1 MNIKH
6 RLQLVL
12 LLIVLVILVGTLG
25 YYVMFRGQYTIMDCL
40 YMTVISITSVGY
52 GEIIQVSG
60 NATAEIFTM
69 VLIIFGM
76 SIILYGL
83 GAMTAILIEG
93 ELSGL
98 LREKKMKKSI
108 SKLNNHI
115 IICGGGQTGLPVI
128 QELIKNNEAVVLIE
142 HNQEAIDRCLSY
154 IEDLLYIHGDATED
168 ENLLTAGIEN
178 ARGIA
183 ICLPSDKDNL
193 YITMASRMLNSKA
206 RIISSLTNVKLQPK
220 LTKAGANSV
229 VSPNTIGALRIASE
243 MIRST
248 VVDFLDSMLRSKQGN
263 LRIHQV
269 VITQNTASVGK
280 TLGDSGLKEN
290 FGLLVLGSK
299 RPGREIQFNPDPFIT
314 IDPGLV
320 LIVMGEVDNIAAAQ
334 KNF

>member
-6 RLQLVL
+6 RLQLVC
-12 LLIVLVILVGTLG
+12 LLIVLVILAGTLG
-25 YYVMFRGQYTIMDCL
+25 YYAMFGGKYGIWECL

-52 GEIIQVSG
+52 GEVIEITG
-60 NATAEIFTM
+60 NVPAEIFTM

-98 LREKKMKKSI
+98 LRKKKMEKAI
-108 SKLNNHI
+108 GKLNKHI
-115 IICGGGQTGLPVI
+115 IVCGGGRTGLPVI
-128 QELIKNNEAVVLIE
+128 MELVKNRESVVMIE
-142 HNQEAIDRCLSY
+142 SDQDAIDRCLTY
-154 IEDLLYIHGDATED
+154 VEDLLYIQGDATED

-178 ARGIA
+178 AHGVA

-193 YITMASRMLNSKA
+193 YITMASRMLNGKA
-206 RIISSLTNVKLQPK
+206 RIISTLTNIKLKPK
-220 LTKAGANSV
+220 LNKAGANSV

-243 MIRST
+243 MIRPT

-269 VITQNTASVGK
+269 VITQNTAAVGK
-280 TLGDSGLKEN
+280 TLGDSGLSER
-290 FGLLVLGSK
+290 FGLLLLGAK
-299 RPGREIQFNPDPFIT
+299 KPGGEIQFNPGA
-314 IDPGLV
+314 GL
-320 LIVMGEVDNIAAAQ
+320 LIERGLTMIVMGEVDKIADAQ

>member
-6 RLQLVL
+6 RLQLVC

-25 YYVMFRGQYTIMDCL
+25 YYVMFGGKYSIWDCL

-52 GEIIQVSG
+52 GEIIEITG
-60 NATAEIFTM
+60 NVPAEIFTM

-83 GAMTAILIEG
+83 GALTAILIEG

-98 LREKKMKKSI
+98 LREQKMKKAI

-115 IICGGGQTGLPVI
+115 IVCGGGQTGRPVI
-128 QELIKNNEAVVLIE
+128 MELVKNNESVVLIE
-142 HNQEAIDRCLSY
+142 TEQEAIDRCLTFV
-154 IEDLLYIHGDATED
+154 ENLLYIQGDATED
-168 ENLLTAGIEN
+168 ENLLAAGIET
-178 ARGIA
+178 AHGIA

-193 YITMASRMLNSKA
+193 YITMASRMLNSKV
-206 RIISSLTNVKLQPK
+206 RIISSLTNLKLQPK

-243 MIRST
+243 MIRPT

-263 LRIHQV
+263 LRIHQLV
-269 VITQNTASVGK
+269 TTQNTASVGR
-280 TLGDSGLKEN
+280 TLGESGLAEN
-290 FGLLVLGSK
+290 HGLLVLGSK
-299 RPGREIQFNPDPFIT
+299 RPGREIQFNPDPTLT

-320 LIVMGEVDNIAAAQ
+320 LIVMGDVDDIAQAQ

>member
-6 RLQLVL
+6 RLQLVC
-12 LLIVLVILVGTLG
+12 LLIVLVILAGTLG
-25 YYVMFRGQYTIMDCL
+25 YYVMFGGKYTIMDCL

-52 GEIIQVSG
+52 GEIIEVTG
-60 NATAEIFTM
+60 NVPAEIFTM

-98 LREKKMKKSI
+98 LREKKMKKAI

-115 IICGGGQTGLPVI
+115 IVCGGGQTGLPVI
-128 QELIKNNEAVVLIE
+128 QELVKNNESVVMIDYD
-142 HNQEAIDRCLSY
+142 QDSIDRCLSH
-154 IEDLLYIHGDATED
+154 IEDLLHIHGDATED

-178 ARGIA
+178 AHGIA

-193 YITMASRMLNSKA
+193 YITMASRMLNSKI

-243 MIRST
+243 MIRPT

-269 VITQNTASVGK
+269 VVTQNTVSVGK
-280 TLGDSGLKEN
+280 TLGESGLKEN

-299 RPGREIQFNPDPFIT
+299 RPGREIQFNPDPLIT

-320 LIVMGEVDNIAAAQ
+320 LIVMGDVDDIAAAQ
-334 KNF
+334 QNF